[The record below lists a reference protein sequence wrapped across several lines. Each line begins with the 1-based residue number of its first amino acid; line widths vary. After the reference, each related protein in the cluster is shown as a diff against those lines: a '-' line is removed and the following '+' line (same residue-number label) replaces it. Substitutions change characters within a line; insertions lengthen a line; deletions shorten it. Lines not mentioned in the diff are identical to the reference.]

1 MDYNNRILIID
12 DDKCILDIFSSVLT
26 NADSPSK
33 SENLAQLSKLMEK
46 DTVSRQ
52 KRVRCF
58 EVDTAQQGEEGFNK
72 VRLSLAEGKP
82 YSVIFTDMRMPPGW
96 DGAKTAQEIRKIDP
110 QVEIIVVTAYS
121 DTSIAQIVKQVR
133 FTDRLLYLKKPFD
146 DEEILQLS
154 DSLSMRWNLE
164 TKVQGMVSALETMID
179 RCYELNLTQYQE
191 DSIYPFLK
199 QAIEHVSNFL
209 ETKDVLIVRVE
220 NGRIVL
226 KVGLGCFEKE
236 YMGKNNFDNILSE
249 LVDKV
254 PMTRILQT
262 SIFTVLPMS
271 GQRWNG
277 FMVGLSSQ
285 FQIEGTSKLL
295 GILALNI
302 TKLFDIISMV
312 TNLQESSHRKD
323 KEIKA
328 LQEQL
333 KQYEEN
339 SKKTKVK

>member
-12 DDKCILDIFSSVLT
+12 DDKGILDIFSSVLT
-26 NADSPSK
+26 NADTPVK
-33 SENLAQLSKLMEK
+33 SENLTKLSKLMEL
-46 DTVSRQ
+46 DPISRH

-58 EVDTAQQGEEGFNK
+58 EVDTAQQGEEGFEK
-72 VRLSLAEGKP
+72 VRQSLEEGKP

-110 QVEIIVVTAYS
+110 LVQIIVVTAYS

-164 TKVQGMVSALETMID
+164 AKVQGMVLALEGMINK
-179 RCYELNLTQYQE
+179 CYELNLSQYQE
-191 DSIYPFLK
+191 DRIYPFLR
-199 QAIEHVSNFL
+199 QAIQHVSTFL
-209 ETKDVLIVRVE
+209 ETRDVLIVRVE
-220 NGRIVL
+220 NGRMVL
-226 KVGLGCFEKE
+226 KVGLGCFEKD
-236 YMGKNNFDNILSE
+236 YMGNNNFDEMLSE
-249 LVDKV
+249 LVEKV
-254 PMTRILQT
+254 PMTRIFQT
-262 SIFTVLPMS
+262 SIFTVLPIS
-271 GQRWNG
+271 GQRWHG
-277 FMVGLSSQ
+277 FMVGLTSQ
-285 FQIEGTSKLL
+285 FEIEGTSKLL

-312 TNLQESSHRKD
+312 TKLQESNNNKD
-323 KEIKA
+323 AQIKA

-333 KQYEEN
+333 KQCKE
-339 SKKTKVK
+339 TH

>member
-12 DDKCILDIFSSVLT
+12 DDKGILDIFSSVLT
-26 NADSPSK
+26 NADTPVK
-33 SENLAQLSKLMEK
+33 SENLTKLSKLMEL
-46 DTVSRQ
+46 DPISRH

-58 EVDTAQQGEEGFNK
+58 EVDTAQQGEEGFEK
-72 VRLSLAEGKP
+72 VRQSLEEGKP

-110 QVEIIVVTAYS
+110 LVQIIVVTAYS

-164 TKVQGMVSALETMID
+164 AKVQGMVLALEGMINK
-179 RCYELNLTQYQE
+179 CYELNLSQYQE
-191 DSIYPFLK
+191 DRIYPFLR
-199 QAIEHVSNFL
+199 QAIQHVSTFL
-209 ETKDVLIVRVE
+209 ETRDVLIVRVE
-220 NGRIVL
+220 NGWMVL
-226 KVGLGCFEKE
+226 KVGLGCFEKD
-236 YMGKNNFDNILSE
+236 YMGNNNFDEMLSE
-249 LVDKV
+249 LVEKV
-254 PMTRILQT
+254 PMTRIFQT
-262 SIFTVLPMS
+262 SIFTVLPIS
-271 GQRWNG
+271 GQRWHG
-277 FMVGLSSQ
+277 FMVGLTSQ
-285 FQIEGTSKLL
+285 FEIEGTSKLL

-312 TNLQESSHRKD
+312 TKLQESNNNKD
-323 KEIKA
+323 AQIKA

-333 KQYEEN
+333 KQCKE
-339 SKKTKVK
+339 TH